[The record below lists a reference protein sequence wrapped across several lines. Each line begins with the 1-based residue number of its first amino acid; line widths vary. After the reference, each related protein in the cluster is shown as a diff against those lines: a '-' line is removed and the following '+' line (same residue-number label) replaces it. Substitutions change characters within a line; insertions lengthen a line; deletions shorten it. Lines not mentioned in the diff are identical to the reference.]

1 MRALELN
8 QLRYFLAVAKHEN
21 FSRAASELYIAQ
33 PSLSKSMA
41 ALEAELGLPLFE
53 RNGKRIRLSEAG
65 RILQEKLYPVIGI
78 IDSLKRDLHMQ
89 AGLSKSTIVLNV
101 LAASYFIPDILM
113 KFRTSYPLVD
123 FHLMQ
128 SERDVKSDLCICA
141 TLPDTV
147 LENSILVLSEEIK
160 LAVPVDSPL
169 ALRNSVGLR
178 ELKEQ
183 SFIALTKTK
192 ALRTITDH
200 FFELAGY
207 EPRVEFVSDSP
218 NMTRDLVRAGLGVAM
233 WPEITWGKIPA
244 DRVKLIRI
252 ENPTCRRNL
261 FVTQPKGMA
270 IDGALK
276 VFLDFIEDYFLK
288 LIHASASA

>member
-1 MRALELN
+1 MRPLELN
-8 QLRYFLAVAKHEN
+8 QLRYFLIVAKYEN
-21 FSRAASELYIAQ
+21 FSKAAEELYIAQ
-33 PSLSKSMA
+33 PSLSKSIA
-41 ALEAELGLPLFE
+41 ALEAEFELSLFE

-65 RILQEKLYPVIGI
+65 RILQEKLYPVVGI
-78 IDSLKRDLHMQ
+78 IDSLKRDLHMR

-113 KFRTSYPLVD
+113 RFRTFHPLVD

-147 LENSILVLSEEIK
+147 LENGILVLSEEIK
-160 LAVPVDSPL
+160 LAVPIDSPL

-178 ELKEQ
+178 ELREEC
-183 SFIALTKTK
+183 FIALTKTK
-192 ALRTITDH
+192 ALRTIMDH

-207 EPRVEFVSDSP
+207 EPRIEFVSDSP

-244 DRVKLIRI
+244 DKAKLIRI

-261 FVTQPKGMA
+261 FVTHPKGMA
-270 IDGALK
+270 IEGISR
-276 VFLDFIEDYFLK
+276 VFLDFIKDYFYE
-288 LIHASASA
+288 ADSST